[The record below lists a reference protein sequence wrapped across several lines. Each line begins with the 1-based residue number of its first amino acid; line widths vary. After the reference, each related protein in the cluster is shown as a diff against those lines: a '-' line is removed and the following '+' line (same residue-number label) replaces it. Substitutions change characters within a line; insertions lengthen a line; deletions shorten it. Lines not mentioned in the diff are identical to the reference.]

1 MKRFKILFNKYLII
15 SIGLMFINLL
25 FNGCYSLREVNIENN
40 ESTIKVY
47 KIETLDGKVIDFQDS
62 KLGYAVLSNNEVV
75 SYKPNDEQEVF
86 PMSNIKKYYT
96 EKFDTVKTV
105 LLVAGCTAA
114 LILIVALLSFK
125 VSVPISGIHLQ

>member
-1 MKRFKILFNKYLII
+1 MKRLKILFNKFSII
-15 SIGLMFINLL
+15 SICLLFINLL
-25 FNGCYSLREVNIENN
+25 FNGCYSLKEIKIENK
-40 ESTIKVY
+40 ESTKVY

-62 KLGYAVLSNNEVV
+62 KLGYALLSDNEVI
-75 SYKPNDEQEVF
+75 SYKPDSGQEVY

-105 LLVAGCTAA
+105 LLAARCTAA
-114 LILIVALLSFK
+114 LILIIALLSFK